1 MFRLI
6 ARSAAAALF
15 ALAIHVAT
23 AAAQVAPTLPSDTLQ
38 GRKLPPE
45 ANVPRQVIAPTLPS
59 DTLKAA
65 ERLCTEPLGPRP
77 VASTPRLPARTDTL
91 AAGTDTTTTAVTSS
105 PCRMAPAPADSAA
118 GAQKEDAND

>member
-6 ARSAAAALF
+6 ARPAGAALVLLAAHAAAAG
-15 ALAIHVAT
+15 
-23 AAAQVAPTLPSDTLQ
+23 AQVAPTLPSDTLQ

-65 ERLCTEPLGPRP
+65 ERLCTPPIGPRP
-77 VASTPRLPARTDTL
+77 VATTPRPPVAGDT
-91 AAGTDTTTTAVTSS
+91 AAAADTTSS
-105 PCRMAPAPADSAA
+105 PCRMTPASSDTTAA
-118 GAQKEDAND
+118 LKEETR

>member
-6 ARSAAAALF
+6 ARSAGAVLVMLAAQAAA
-15 ALAIHVAT
+15 AG
-23 AAAQVAPTLPSDTLQ
+23 AQVAPTLPSDTLQ

-65 ERLCTEPLGPRP
+65 ERLCTQPIGPRP
-77 VASTPRLPARTDTL
+77 VATTPRPPVAADTVEARDT
-91 AAGTDTTTTAVTSS
+91 TSS
-105 PCRMAPAPADSAA
+105 PCRTAPASIDTTAVL
-118 GAQKEDAND
+118 KEETR

>member
-6 ARSAAAALF
+6 ARTAAMAVIAFAA
-15 ALAIHVAT
+15 HSAT

-65 ERLCTEPLGPRP
+65 ERLCTEPMGPRP
-77 VASTPRLPARTDTL
+77 VASTPRPPA
-91 AAGTDTTTTAVTSS
+91 
-105 PCRMAPAPADSAA
+105 APADTIAVAADTTSIPCRVPPVSPDSAA
-118 GAQKEDAND
+118 PAQKEDAHD

>member
-15 ALAIHVAT
+15 VLAAHSAT

-65 ERLCTEPLGPRP
+65 ERRCTELAQRP
-77 VASTPRLPARTDTL
+77 VASTPRLPARTDTI
-91 AAGTDTTTTAVTSS
+91 AAASDTTAA
-105 PCRMAPAPADSAA
+105 PCPVAPASTDSA
-118 GAQKEDAND
+118 AQKEDTND

>member
-15 ALAIHVAT
+15 VLAAHSAT

-65 ERLCTEPLGPRP
+65 ERRCTETLAQRP
-77 VASTPRLPARTDTL
+77 VASTPRLPARTDTI
-91 AAGTDTTTTAVTSS
+91 AAASDTTAA
-105 PCRMAPAPADSAA
+105 PCRVAPASTDSA
-118 GAQKEDAND
+118 AQKEDTND

>member
-6 ARSAAAALF
+6 ARSAGALLI
-15 ALAIHVAT
+15 ALAAHSAN

-45 ANVPRQVIAPTLPS
+45 ANVPRRVIAPTLPS
-59 DTLKAA
+59 DTLEAA

-77 VASTPRLPARTDTL
+77 VATTPRRPPAPSDTI
-91 AAGTDTTTTAVTSS
+91 AVDTTSS
-105 PCRMAPAPADSAA
+105 PCRVAPAATDTATAPADTAA
-118 GAQKEDAND
+118 ASKEETK